1 MLLLLL
7 FIPVFI
13 TGCNDNESNNSTTT
27 NNGTSNESVAAV
39 REPESIDEL
48 TIKKSDITE
57 IAKFYPVIV
66 DGIRMEVI
74 AVRAS
79 DGGVRTAFN
88 ACQVCATSGR
98 GYYIQVGDT
107 LVCQNCGNV
116 FNIDDVEKVHGG
128 CNPAPI
134 TKDDK
139 TEDND
144 YIKIPKSTFE
154 ANIGL
159 FNY

>member
-1 MLLLLL
+1 MLLLIV
-7 FIPVFI
+7 FIPFFI
-13 TGCNDNESNNSTTT
+13 TGCNNNT
-27 NNGTSNESVAAV
+27 NNNTDDSTSNESVEAV

-48 TIKKSDITE
+48 IIKKSDITE

-66 DGIRMEVI
+66 DGIKMEVI

-79 DGGVRTAFN
+79 DGTIRTAFN

-98 GYYIQVGDT
+98 GYYIQVGHT

-116 FNIDDVEKVHGG
+116 FDIDDVEKVHGG

-144 YIKIPKSTFE
+144 YIKISKSTFIS
-154 ANIGL
+154 NMGL
-159 FNY
+159 FDY

>member
-1 MLLLLL
+1 MLLLII
-7 FIPVFI
+7 FIPFFV
-13 TGCNDNESNNSTTT
+13 TGCNNNANNSTDDS
-27 NNGTSNESVAAV
+27 TSNESVEAV

-66 DGIRMEVI
+66 DGIKMEVI

-79 DGGVRTAFN
+79 DGTIRTAFN

-98 GYYIQVGDT
+98 GYYIQVGHT

-116 FNIDDVEKVHGG
+116 FDIDDVEKVHGG

-144 YIKIPKSTFE
+144 YIKIPKSTFIS
-154 ANIGL
+154 NMGL
-159 FNY
+159 FDY